1 MIGMRLTKGEGEL
14 ERGTGGT
21 AAIVRDLGLDG

>member
-1 MIGMRLTKGEGEL
+1 MIGMRLTKGEL

-21 AAIVRDLGLDG
+21 ATVVRDLGLEG